1 MVITMRTNPIPYE
14 RTIFVC
20 TNKREGKEAC
30 ANPGRGGDKI
40 CEKLKAYVKEN
51 GLKGKIRV
59 ARSGCLDLCSQGPNI
74 FVYPEGKWHSN
85 VQEKDLPELI
95 KSLLKPGAKTA

>member
-1 MVITMRTNPIPYE
+1 MRTQPIPYKHAV
-14 RTIFVC
+14 FVC
-20 TNKREGKEAC
+20 VNKRNGKEAC

-40 CEKLKAYVKEN
+40 CEKLKASVKKA

-74 FVYPEGKWHSN
+74 FVYPEGQWYSN
-85 VQEKDLPELI
+85 VQEKDLPEILDKLI
-95 KSLLKPGAKTA
+95 S